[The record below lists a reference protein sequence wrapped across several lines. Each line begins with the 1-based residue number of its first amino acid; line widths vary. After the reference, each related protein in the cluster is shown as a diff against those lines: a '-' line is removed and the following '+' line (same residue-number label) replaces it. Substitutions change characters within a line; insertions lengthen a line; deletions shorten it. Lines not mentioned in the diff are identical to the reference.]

1 MVSLELKIPPVLLV
15 ILFATLMWA
24 IAWLLPS
31 VAVPLAARITAL
43 LFFAAIGVCFSV
55 SGVYSF
61 NKAKTT
67 VNPTTPNA
75 ASALVTKGIY
85 RHTRNP
91 MYVGFLFALIGW
103 GLFLANLYALV
114 LTLGFVWYMNRFQ
127 IQPEEQ
133 ALDLLFGSDFL
144 AYKKKARRWL

>member
-1 MVSLELKIPPVLLV
+1 MISLELKIPPVLLV
-15 ILFATLMWA
+15 ITFAMLMWA
-24 IAWLLPS
+24 ISWLSPGI
-31 VAVPLAARITAL
+31 AVPLAARITAL
-43 LFFAAIGVCFSV
+43 LVFTAIGACFSV
-55 SGVYSF
+55 SGVYCF

-67 VNPTTPNA
+67 VNPITPNA
-75 ASALVTKGIY
+75 ASALVTSGIY

-103 GLFLANLYALV
+103 GLFLANLYALA

-133 ALDLLFGSDFL
+133 ALDSLFGSDFL
-144 AYKKKARRWL
+144 AYKREVRRWL